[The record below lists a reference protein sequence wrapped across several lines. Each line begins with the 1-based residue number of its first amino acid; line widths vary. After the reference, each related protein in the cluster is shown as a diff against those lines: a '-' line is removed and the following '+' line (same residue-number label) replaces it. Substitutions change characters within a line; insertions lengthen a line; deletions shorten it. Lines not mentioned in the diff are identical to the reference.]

1 METDGWEQGSMLLS
15 VGGIFIETELD
26 KQRSGVREKAGKDS
40 LHMSL
45 NNNTGPQEQLCK
57 GESRAGLGLGGEAWM
72 GDGENFKKDNFFNH
86 CPPNSSSPTANDW
99 ITDWSLLVPMLWR

>member
-45 NNNTGPQEQLCK
+45 NNNTGP
-57 GESRAGLGLGGEAWM
+57 
-72 GDGENFKKDNFFNH
+72 
-86 CPPNSSSPTANDW
+86 
-99 ITDWSLLVPMLWR
+99 